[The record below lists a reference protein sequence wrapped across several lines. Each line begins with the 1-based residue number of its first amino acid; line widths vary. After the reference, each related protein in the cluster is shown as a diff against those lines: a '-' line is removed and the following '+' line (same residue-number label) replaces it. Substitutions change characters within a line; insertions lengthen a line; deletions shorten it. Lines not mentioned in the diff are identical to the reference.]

1 VVDQPASDG
10 LTWQPIT
17 QADLDDLGVLLT
29 AIEHLD
35 EPSERHNMDALSDA
49 FVGPDAS
56 PSEDSLLGRDG
67 GGMAV
72 AYAWNHPATTDLDPR
87 RVYLT
92 GGVHPGWRRQ
102 GIGRQLLA
110 WQLDRA
116 REWYDGT
123 YAELVGPLQLTA
135 YVDEKLDEQQRL
147 YRAAGLAPVR
157 WFADMGLTFEHDAD
171 GTPRLPATGEVPA
184 GIRLVPY
191 SKKLSEAVRL
201 AHNDAFSE
209 HWGSKPVARGP
220 WEDQL
225 SRAVGRSSW
234 SWVALDA
241 ATSEV
246 AGYAINSAY
255 EQDWEAQG
263 FSEGW
268 TERLGVRRA
277 FRGRGIAR
285 ALLVA
290 SMASFAEAGLD
301 GAGIGVD
308 SDTPTGSINL
318 YPELGY
324 TATSTIVMYATLEH
338 RAPDAAGGTS
348 Q

>member
-1 VVDQPASDG
+1 MVDQPAIDG
-10 LTWQPIT
+10 LIWQPVT
-17 QADLDDLGVLLT
+17 PADLEDLGVLLT

-35 EPSERHNMDALSDA
+35 EPSERHSMDTLADA
-49 FVGPDAS
+49 FVGGETS
-56 PSEDSLLGRDG
+56 PSSDTLLGRDG
-67 GGMAV
+67 GGTAV
-72 AYAWNHPATTDLDPR
+72 AYGWNHPVATDVDPR

-102 GIGRQLLA
+102 AIGRQLLA

-116 REWYDGT
+116 RAWYEET
-123 YAELVGPLQLTA
+123 FAPPMGPLQLTA
-135 YVDEKLDEQQRL
+135 YVDEKLDVQQRL
-147 YRAAGLAPVR
+147 YRAAGLEPVR
-157 WFADMGLTFEHDAD
+157 WFADMGLTFEQDAD
-171 GTPRLPATGEVPA
+171 RPRPAGPA
-184 GIRLVPY
+184 PDGIRLVPY

-201 AHNDAFSE
+201 AHNDAFAG
-209 HWGSKPVARGP
+209 HWGSQPVARGP

-225 SRAVGRSSW
+225 SRSVARPSW

-246 AGYAINSAY
+246 AGYAMNSAY

-268 TERLGVRRA
+268 TERLGVRHA

-285 ALLVA
+285 ALLAA
-290 SMASFAEAGLD
+290 SMTSFAEAGLD

-308 SDTPTGSINL
+308 SDSPTGSINL

-324 TATSTIVMYATLEH
+324 AASSTIVMYAKLEQ
-338 RAPDAAGGTS
+338 RGPEQPAGDS
-348 Q
+348 H

>member
-1 VVDQPASDG
+1 MVDQPAIDG
-10 LTWQPIT
+10 LIWQPISP
-17 QADLDDLGVLLT
+17 ADLEDLGVLLT

-35 EPSERHNMDALSDA
+35 EPSERHSIDALADA
-49 FVGPDAS
+49 FIGDDAE
-56 PSEDSLLGRDG
+56 PERDSLLGRDG
-67 GGMAV
+67 GGMVV
-72 AYAWNHPATTDLDPR
+72 AYAWNHPAVADIDPR

-102 GIGRQLLA
+102 GIGRKLLG

-116 REWYDGT
+116 REWYDET
-123 YAELVGPLQLTA
+123 YGEPMGPLQLTA
-135 YVDEKLDEQQRL
+135 YVDEKLESQQRL
-147 YRAAGLAPVR
+147 YRAGGLAPVR
-157 WFADMGLTFEHDAD
+157 WFADMGRIFELDDD
-171 GTPRLPATGEVPA
+171 GKPRLTAVEAPP

-201 AHNDAFSE
+201 AHNDAFAD
-209 HWGSKPVARGP
+209 HWGSQPVARGP

-225 SRAVGRSSW
+225 SRSVSRPSW

-241 ATSEV
+241 STSEV

-268 TERLGVRRA
+268 TERLGVRHA
-277 FRGRGIAR
+277 YRGRGIAR
-285 ALLVA
+285 ALLAA
-290 SMASFAEAGLD
+290 SMASFAEAGLA

-308 SDTPTGSINL
+308 SDSPTGTINL

-324 TATSTIVMYATLEH
+324 TATSTIVMHARLEQ
-338 RAPDAAGGTS
+338 RAPEPER
-348 Q
+348 